1 MIDLGFVK
9 APAAGGSDFVLYDR
23 ASSGTLA
30 IAHSPSAHL
39 SYTVRVPMT
48 NRSPTRSRG
57 SGCTTCRKVIVF
69 LSIASL
75 SITLASRFFQRS
87 AAEVRTIAAKARN
100 AKIQHRD
107 RMTQPRSAPLK
118 TAQLP
123 FRSRPVASMHAE
135 EENLLGVKTAG
146 CLYNRPPPR
155 A

>member
-1 MIDLGFVK
+1 VLPSFMIEPGRVRLQ
-9 APAAGGSDFVLYDR
+9 
-23 ASSGTLA
+23 SSTHQGTRLA
-30 IAHSPSAHL
+30 
-39 SYTVRVPMT
+39 YTVRVPMT
-48 NRSPTRSRG
+48 KRSPTRSRG
-57 SGCTTCRKVIVF
+57 SGRAICPKVIVF

-87 AAEVRTIAAKARN
+87 ASEVRTIAAKAGN

-107 RMTQPRSAPLK
+107 RMTQPRCAPFR
-118 TAQLP
+118 TGQLP